1 MKNVLLSLF
10 GIFTFVSARFLD
22 QTYYNFLNFKN
33 KYNKQYKENE
43 LEHRYKNFQDNLEI
57 INKHNSE
64 NHSWTMGINQFSDL
78 TAEEFKL
85 ATICYKNYDMFLD
98 IPIISFD
105 TRVLPSFGD
114 LPSEV
119 DWTSKGAVTD
129 VKDQGQ
135 CGSCWSFS
143 TTGSVES
150 AYYLA
155 SGTLDSFSEQQLVD
169 CSSSYGNEGCN
180 GGLMDNAFNYIKDNG
195 ICLEK
200 DYPYKGSDGKCKK
213 CKTVTKI
220 NSFVD
225 IPANDE
231 QALQQA
237 VAIQP
242 VSVAIEADQSSF
254 QFYSGGVMNAKCG
267 TNLDHGVL
275 VVGYGTL
282 NGKDYWKVKNSWGAN
297 WGQSGY
303 ILLARNV
310 KDPKGQCGIAMIA
323 SYPVINGSQM

>member
-1 MKNVLLSLF
+1 MKNILLSLF
-10 GIFTFVSARFLD
+10 SIFTFVNARILEQTYNKFLD
-22 QTYYNFLNFKN
+22 FKI
-33 KYNKQYKENE
+33 KYNKKYLEDE
-43 LEHRYKNFQDNLEI
+43 TEHRYQIFKNNLEI

-64 NHSWTMGINQFSDL
+64 QHDWNMGINQFADL
-78 TAEEFKL
+78 TSEEFKSV
-85 ATICYKNYDMFLD
+85 TECYRDSDMFLK
-98 IPIISFD
+98 IPRVNFD
-105 TRVLPSFGD
+105 SRQLSEN

-150 AYYLA
+150 SYYLA
-155 SGTLDSFSEQQLVD
+155 TGKLDSFSEQQLVD
-169 CSSSYGNEGCN
+169 CSSSYGNQGCN
-180 GGLMDNAFNYIKDNG
+180 GGLMDDAFNYIKDNG

-200 DYPYKGSDGKCKK
+200 DYPYNASDGNCKQ
-213 CKTVTKI
+213 CKVVTKI

-225 IPANDE
+225 VPANDE
-231 QALQQA
+231 KALQKA
-237 VAIQP
+237 VALQP

-254 QFYSGGVMNAKCG
+254 QFYSSGIMSAKCG

-282 NGKDYWKVKNSWGAN
+282 NGKDYWKIKNSWGAN
-297 WGQSGY
+297 WGDAGY
-303 ILLARNV
+303 ILLSRNI
-310 KDPKGQCGIAMIA
+310 KDKSGQCGITMMA
-323 SYPVINGSQM
+323 SYPVINNSI